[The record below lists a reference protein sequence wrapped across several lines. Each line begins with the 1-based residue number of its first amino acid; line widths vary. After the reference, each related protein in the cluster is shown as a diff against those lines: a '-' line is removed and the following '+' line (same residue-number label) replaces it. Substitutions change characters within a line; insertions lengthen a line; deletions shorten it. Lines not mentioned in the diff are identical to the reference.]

1 MPNQR
6 KDGKQNTNVWL
17 TQAERQILFSIRE
30 ALNLKSNT
38 DVIKR
43 AIEEL
48 AKAKGIKNNEP

>member
-48 AKAKGIKNNEP
+48 AKAKGIKKQ